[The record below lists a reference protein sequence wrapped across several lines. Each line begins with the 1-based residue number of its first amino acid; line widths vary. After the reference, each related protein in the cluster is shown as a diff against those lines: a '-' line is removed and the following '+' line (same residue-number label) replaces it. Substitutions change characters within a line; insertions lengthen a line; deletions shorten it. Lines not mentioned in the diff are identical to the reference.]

1 MFCRTGNPH
10 LRASVRLRRRTI
22 GGVSVE
28 IVGLFVSS
36 HDENLAA
43 GGRLQRDEAV
53 IKMARAA
60 GLNNRE
66 IAALFEL
73 TSERVAQILKKGH

>member
-1 MFCRTGNPH
+1 MG
-10 LRASVRLRRRTI
+10 
-22 GGVSVE
+22 VE

-36 HDENLAA
+36 PDENLAA

-53 IKMARAA
+53 IKIARAA

>member
-1 MFCRTGNPH
+1 MG
-10 LRASVRLRRRTI
+10 
-22 GGVSVE
+22 VE

-36 HDENLAA
+36 LDENLAA

-53 IKMARAA
+53 IKMARVA